1 MFSKPR
7 SYRKIIEYTILSLV
21 CFLLQ
26 SVPAFGVR
34 FLGCAPSLLLLL
46 TIGVAFFESADFSLW
61 FGLGMGLLS
70 QMVTSSFVGLDG
82 ILFMFIGYFTA
93 ASLTFFLQRK
103 FIAFIGVSLIALL
116 LQQGIDYLF
125 HLLLWE
131 SVPLGMALV
140 QQILPTFFFSGL
152 FAFPLYGI
160 LWHFDRK
167 FRRQE
172 DELL

>member
-1 MFSKPR
+1 M
-7 SYRKIIEYTILSLV
+7 V

-46 TIGVAFFESADFSLW
+46 TIGIAFFESADFSLW
-61 FGLGMGLLS
+61 FGLFAGLLS

-82 ILFMFIGYFTA
+82 ILFMFIAYFTA
-93 ASLTFFLQRK
+93 IALQVFLQRK
-103 FIAFIGVSLIALL
+103 FIAFISVCLIAII
-116 LQQGIDYLF
+116 LQQGVDYLF

-131 SVPLGMALV
+131 KVPLGLALV
-140 QQILPTFFFSGL
+140 KKILPTFFFTGL
-152 FAFPLYGI
+152 WAFPLYGI

-167 FRRQE
+167 FRKQE

>member
-7 SYRKIIEYTILSLV
+7 SYRKIIEYTVLTLV

-46 TIGVAFFESADFSLW
+46 TIGVAFFESANFSLW

-70 QMVTSSFVGLDG
+70 QVVTSSFVGLHG
-82 ILFMFIGYFTA
+82 ILFMFIAYFTA
-93 ASLTFFLQRK
+93 IALSIFLQRK
-103 FIAFIGVSLIALL
+103 FIAYIGVCFIAIL
-116 LQQGIDYLF
+116 LQQGTDYLF

-131 SVPLGMALV
+131 KMPLGIALV
-140 QQILPTFFFSGL
+140 NRILPTFFFSGL
-152 FAFPLYGI
+152 CAFPLYWV

>member
-7 SYRKIIEYTILSLV
+7 SYRKIIEYTILALV

-70 QMVTSSFVGLDG
+70 QMVTSAFVGLDG
-82 ILFMFIGYFTA
+82 ILFMFLAYFTA
-93 ASLTFFLQRK
+93 AALTLFLQRK
-103 FIAFIGVSLIALL
+103 FIVFIFVAMIAVL
-116 LQQGIDYLF
+116 LQQGMDYFF
-125 HLLLWE
+125 HLLLWD
-131 SVPLGMALV
+131 SVPLGTALV
-140 QQILPTFFFSGL
+140 QRILPTFFFTGL
-152 FAFPLYGI
+152 CAFPLYGI

-167 FRRQE
+167 FRKQE

>member
-7 SYRKIIEYTILSLV
+7 SYRKIIEYTILTLV

-46 TIGVAFFESADFSLW
+46 SLGVAFFESAEFSLW

-82 ILFMFIGYFTA
+82 ILFMFLAYFTA
-93 ASLTFFLQRK
+93 VALTVFLQRK
-103 FIAFIGVSLIALL
+103 FVAYVCVGLIAVF
-116 LQQGIDYLF
+116 LQQIIDYFF
-125 HLLLWE
+125 HLLLWN
-131 SVPLGMALV
+131 SLPFGIALV
-140 QQILPTFFFSGL
+140 KRILPTFLFTGL
-152 FAFPLYGI
+152 CAFPLYGI

-167 FRRQE
+167 FRKQE

>member
-7 SYRKIIEYTILSLV
+7 SYRKIIEYTILTLV

-46 TIGVAFFESADFSLW
+46 TIGVAFFETADFALW

-70 QMVTSSFVGLDG
+70 QMVTASFVGLDG
-82 ILFMFIGYFTA
+82 ILFMFIAYFTA
-93 ASLTFFLQRK
+93 AALALFLQRK
-103 FIAFIGVSLIALL
+103 FISFIYVALIAVF
-116 LQQGIDYLF
+116 LQQAVDFLF

-131 SVPLGMALV
+131 RISLGVALLHR
-140 QQILPTFFFSGL
+140 ILPTFFFTGI

-160 LWHFDRK
+160 LYYFDRK
-167 FRRQE
+167 FRKEE

>member
-7 SYRKIIEYTILSLV
+7 SYRKIIEYTILVLV
-21 CFLLQ
+21 CFVLQ

-46 TIGVAFFESADFSLW
+46 TLGISFFETPNFALW

-82 ILFMFIGYFTA
+82 ILFMFMAYFTA
-93 ASLTFFLQRK
+93 AALELFLQRK
-103 FIAFIGVSLIALL
+103 FITYIYVALIGIFLHQIV
-116 LQQGIDYLF
+116 DYLF
-125 HLLLWE
+125 HLLLWG
-131 SVPLGMALV
+131 SLPLGTALMKR
-140 QQILPTFFFSGL
+140 ILPTFFFSGL
-152 FAFPLYGI
+152 CAFPLFAI
-160 LWHFDRK
+160 LSHYDRK

-172 DELL
+172 DELI